1 YYNYDDYCFFKKKF
15 DDAYSTSKEKS
26 VNEDNIIIKS
36 IHTKIKDRF
45 IKLCAAIKDYLSHS
59 DIKPLNGVTKT
70 CNYINFYLRTELKD
84 QKYYDKNDTFDNIK
98 IFFQFDDKIKNNS
111 CISNMKYIDD
121 LIFNK
126 MKKLYKLYDAYEAF
140 CEQIDIHE
148 DLSNCNTLSD
158 VIDDFNGIIKS
169 HKYPNSIYL
178 FKELKKFKCLIEK
191 NDLFTSGKCVSILP
205 QLSTPQGDSTK
216 DEVQCINQGQSE
228 HRPGK
233 FDVSPIHAMPMGE
246 REPKEPLSVSQPS
259 RSG

>member
-1 YYNYDDYCFFKKKF
+1 
-15 DDAYSTSKEKS
+15 
-26 VNEDNIIIKS
+26 
-36 IHTKIKDRF
+36 
-45 IKLCAAIKDYLSHS
+45 
-59 DIKPLNGVTKT
+59 
-70 CNYINFYLRTELKD
+70 
-84 QKYYDKNDTFDNIK
+84 
-98 IFFQFDDKIKNNS
+98 
-111 CISNMKYIDD
+111 MKYIDD

-148 DLSNCNTLSD
+148 DLTNCNTLSD
-158 VIDDFNGIIKS
+158 VINDFNGIIKS

-259 RSG
+259 RSGVTIPLISGMTGMFGILLYKVNNISIHICYTLKCTRVIYLNKELVLSNK